1 MFRAYALDLD
11 QIGSLIEKEP
21 VESIYDNVDREKI
34 NSSLKDILK
43 ANVAYLNGEEL
54 IELFFPS
61 SKCCPVFLS
70 HSGLDKGRVE
80 QFAQWLKK
88 NFEINSFIDSDLW
101 GCITDLQWQIDSTK
115 LVERNHQSTDQ
126 RIKQYVSI
134 RCSAPSFDYTDR
146 NDSTAHVH
154 IMLCEALAR
163 MIDNA
168 ECFIFL
174 GSSNSYS
181 DQKGKKGTFSPWIFH
196 ELSTV
201 DIIRENRNRTSMP
214 DLHRLKCFSSH
225 TFECDEGKKK
235 IEVFYPLPL
244 KRQALL
250 TLKDLEQWVNEN
262 FDTNSCN
269 DCKDYMSIGAV
280 RQCEEV
286 ADGTQDAREKWEKA
300 LNWLYKY
307 SHEKRKN
314 YEISM
319 SSLL

>member
-11 QIGSLIEKEP
+11 EIGSLIPNKP
-21 VESIYDNVDREKI
+21 VEYVYDKVDSEKI
-34 NSSLKDILK
+34 NSTLKDILQ
-43 ANVAYLNGEEL
+43 ANATFLNGDEL
-54 IELFFPS
+54 IELFFP

-70 HSGLDKGRVE
+70 HSGLDKSRVE
-80 QFAQWLKK
+80 QFAQWLKE

-101 GCITDLQWQIDSTK
+101 GCIKDLQWQIDSNK
-115 LVERNHQSTDQ
+115 LAKRSQQSTDQ
-126 RIKQYVSI
+126 QIKQYVSN
-134 RCSAPSFDYTDR
+134 RCSGLSFDYTDR

-154 IMLCEALAR
+154 VMLCEALAR
-163 MIDNA
+163 MIDKA

-181 DQKGKKGTFSPWIFH
+181 KQKGNGGTFSPWIFH

-201 DIIRENRNRTSMP
+201 DIIRENKNRTSIP
-214 DLHRLKCFSSH
+214 NSLPELKYFSQNIL
-225 TFECDEGKKK
+225 ECDEGKKK
-235 IEVFYPLPL
+235 IKVFYPAPL

-250 TLKDLEQWVNEN
+250 TQEDLQKWAGEN
-262 FDTNSCN
+262 FDKKSCN
-269 DCKDYMSIGAV
+269 DCKDYMSNDAV

-286 ADGTQDAREKWEKA
+286 AEGTQDAKEKWEKA

-307 SHEKRKN
+307 SHEKWKDN
-314 YEISM
+314 EIST

>member
-43 ANVAYLNGEEL
+43 ANVAYLNGEKL
-54 IELFFPS
+54 IEFFPS
-61 SKCCPVFLS
+61 FKCCPVFLS

-101 GCITDLQWQIDSTK
+101 GCIKDLQWQIDSTK
-115 LVERNHQSTDQ
+115 LVERNQQSTDQ
-126 RIKQYVSI
+126 QIKQYVST
-134 RCSAPSFDYTDR
+134 RCSAPFFDYTDR

-163 MIDNA
+163 MIDKA

-181 DQKGKKGTFSPWIFH
+181 DQKGTFSPWIFH

-214 DLHRLKCFSSH
+214 DFLPELICFSSRM
-225 TFECDEGKKK
+225 FECDEGNKK
-235 IEVFYPLPL
+235 IKVFYPVPL
-244 KRQALL
+244 KRHALL
-250 TLKDLEQWVNEN
+250 TKKDLEIWGDEK
-262 FDTNSCN
+262 FSTEP
-269 DCKDYMSIGAV
+269 CKDYMSDEAV
-280 RQCEEV
+280 RLCENKN
-286 ADGTQDAREKWEKA
+286 AKEKWEMA
-300 LNWLYKY
+300 LNWLYSY
-307 SHEKRKN
+307 SHEKRKD
-314 YEISM
+314 YEIST